1 MSDGTDPVRSRI
13 MAAVRGR
20 DTAPELR
27 VRRCLHAMGYR
38 FRLHRRDLPGTPDI
52 VLPRHRIC
60 IFVHGCFWHRH
71 PGCRKTTTPKRNAEF
86 WNEKFARNVA
96 RDEANGRD
104 LMSAGW
110 NVVIMWEC
118 ETEDPE
124 RIAEVLRSRLPPR
137 S

>member
-1 MSDGTDPVRSRI
+1 MPEGTDPVRSRI

-52 VLPRHRIC
+52 VLPRHRTC

-71 PGCRKTTTPKRNAEF
+71 PGCRKATTPKRNAEF

-110 NVVIMWEC
+110 NVVILWEC

-124 RIAEVLRSRLPPR
+124 RLAEALRSRLPPR

>member
-1 MSDGTDPVRSRI
+1 MPEGTDPVRSRI

-38 FRLHRRDLPGTPDI
+38 FQLHRRDLPGTPDI
-52 VLPRHRIC
+52 VLPRHHTC

-71 PGCRKTTTPKRNAEF
+71 PGCRKTTTPKRNANF
-86 WNEKFARNVA
+86 WKEKFARNVA
-96 RDEANGRD
+96 RDEANGRA
-104 LMSAGW
+104 LTSAGW
-110 NVVIMWEC
+110 NVVILWEC
-118 ETEDPE
+118 ETEDSE
-124 RIAEVLRSRLPPR
+124 RLAEALRSRLPPR

>member
-1 MSDGTDPVRSRI
+1 MSEGTDPVRSRI

-20 DTAPELR
+20 DTAPEIR

-52 VLPRHRIC
+52 VLPRHRTC

-71 PGCRKTTTPKRNAEF
+71 PGCRKTTTPKRNTEF

-110 NVVIMWEC
+110 NVVILWEC

-124 RIAEVLRSRLPPR
+124 RLAEALRSRLPPR